1 MLNNIN
7 ETFISETEVPLEIM
21 KYYKNKI
28 SLLSLYLLSTF
39 DAINSAFIEF
49 EKILNNIPQSNNMI
63 FNNINNFN
71 SNIITNNNISNNNN
85 KKNRSDNSITANNDS
100 ISTDDKNEDLLDN
113 FKEIYKKKNK
123 IGKYHWK
130 IRAIKILRYK
140 IKQIIR
146 QGKCPVITK
155 YIGRSKIA
163 SKKPRLHGRFIK
175 TK

>member
-1 MLNNIN
+1 MLNNN
-7 ETFISETEVPLEIM
+7 NDTFFSEKEVPLEIM
-21 KYYKNKI
+21 KYCKNKI
-28 SLLSLYLLSTF
+28 ALLSLYLLSTF

-49 EKILNNIPQSNNMI
+49 EKILNNIPKSNNMI
-63 FNNINNFN
+63 FNNIN
-71 SNIITNNNISNNNN
+71 SNLITNNNISNNNN

>member
-1 MLNNIN
+1 MLNNN
-7 ETFISETEVPLEIM
+7 NDTFFSEKEVPLEIM
-21 KYYKNKI
+21 KYCKNKI
-28 SLLSLYLLSTF
+28 ALLSLYLLSTF

-49 EKILNNIPQSNNMI
+49 EKILNNIPKSNNMI
-63 FNNINNFN
+63 FNNIN